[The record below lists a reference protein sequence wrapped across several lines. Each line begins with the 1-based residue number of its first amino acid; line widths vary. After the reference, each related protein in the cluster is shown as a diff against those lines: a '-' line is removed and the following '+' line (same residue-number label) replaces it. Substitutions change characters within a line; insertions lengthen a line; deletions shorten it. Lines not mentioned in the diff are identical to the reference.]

1 MNFKLGK
8 LDLYW
13 NYLATFLRISS
24 SIILFPL
31 IIKVLSTEDI
41 AIWSIFS
48 NIIIISTIFDF
59 GFNPSFS
66 RNVTYIFSGANSLK
80 KEGIEYVLDDNK
92 GVNYDLLKNLIWSM
106 KRFYFFISLALLLL
120 QVFVGTWYLLSIT
133 QTYSG
138 SLVDLLI
145 AWFLLCFLSCF
156 TLLTSYYDV
165 LLQGLGLI
173 KLSKQIWVIGQLLNI
188 SISSILLLNGFGLI
202 SLIVSQIFS
211 VVLIRILS
219 HKVFFNNTMKMN
231 LSLAQNSYNSDLL
244 KVISPNAIK
253 IGLATLGGLLVS
265 RSTLILGSLFL
276 PLSSI
281 ATYGVSVQIVSITGA
296 VAGVYLSSLQ
306 PKIAQLQV
314 KKNSLD
320 IKQFYL
326 KGVIVGLITYILFA
340 TLLILFGDKLFALF
354 DKEHL
359 LLTKDILLIMFI
371 FSFLEFNHASA
382 GNILLS
388 ENKVPFFKSSLFSG
402 FMTVFLVFFFFKF
415 TSIGIYGLILA
426 PGISHLYNNF
436 KWPYEVIKLLK
447 IDIFDL
453 KKSLTDFKII

>member
-1 MNFKLGK
+1 MHLKLGK
-8 LDLYW
+8 LDIYW

-31 IIKVLSTEDI
+31 VVKVLPIEDI

-48 NIIIISTIFDF
+48 NIIVISTIFDF

-80 KEGIEYVLDDNK
+80 KEGIEYVVEDNK
-92 GVNYDLLKNLIWSM
+92 GVNFDLLKNLIQSM
-106 KRFYFFISLALLLL
+106 RRFYFFMALALLLL
-120 QVFVGTWYLLSIT
+120 QVFVGTWYLLLIT
-133 QTYSG
+133 QDYSG
-138 SLVDLLI
+138 SLVNLLI
-145 AWFLLCFLSCF
+145 SWFLLCFLTYF

-173 KLSKQIWVIGQLLNI
+173 KMSKQIWVIGQLLNI
-188 SISSILLLNGFGLI
+188 IVSTVLLLNGFGLI
-202 SLIVSQIFS
+202 SLVVSQIFS

-219 HKVFFNNTMKMN
+219 HKVFFTNTMKK
-231 LSLAQNSYNSDLL
+231 SLDIAQKYNSSDLL

-265 RSTLILGSLFL
+265 RSTLIIGSLYL

-306 PKIAQLQV
+306 PKITQLQV
-314 KKNSLD
+314 KKNSFE
-320 IKQFYL
+320 IKHVYL
-326 KGVIVGLITYILFA
+326 KGIIVGLITYILFA
-340 TLLILFGDKLFALF
+340 TLLIFFGDKLFALF
-354 DKEHL
+354 HKEHL

-402 FMTVFLVFFFFKF
+402 FMTVFLVFLFFKF
-415 TSIGIYGLILA
+415 TAIGIYGLILA
-426 PGISHLYNNF
+426 PGISHLYNNY
-436 KWPYEVIKLLK
+436 KWPYEVIKLLR
-447 IDIFDL
+447 IDFFDF
-453 KKSLTDFKII
+453 KKALTDFKNI